1 MTPQKST
8 QPTTESP
15 KNCNIAEAQE
25 KKKHKRFY
33 INMIEDLK
41 EEIDKAIKE
50 IYENSYTQRK
60 KTVEGNEYKS
70 SRSKS
75 ENRINQLS
83 PN

>member
-25 KKKHKRFY
+25 KYHKIVY

-50 IYENSYTQRK
+50 IYENSYTHRK
-60 KTVEGNEYKS
+60 KLWKEMNIKFQDLKVKTES
-70 SRSKS
+70 
-75 ENRINQLS
+75 IN
-83 PN
+83 